1 MATISVPLKKEQEQ
15 KLDEL
20 VRSGVGES
28 RAAVMRKALEK
39 LAEDKAVEE
48 ILRAEQEPTLKGDLE
63 MLARK
68 FRRA

>member
-28 RAAVMRKALEK
+28 RDAVMRKALEK

-48 ILRAEQEPTLKGDLE
+48 ILRAAQEPPLKGDLE